1 MDRATTQP
9 LLDEMVA
16 GGDVNITD
24 DDGDTPLYT
33 VENVET
39 AKWLIDHGAIVDR
52 RNSEG
57 ISVSLLDQ
65 CRLQIPD
72 MRAARRAPSGRV

>member
-1 MDRATTQP
+1 
-9 LLDEMVA
+9 LLDQVVL

-24 DDGDTPLYT
+24 DDDDTPLYT

-39 AKWLIDHGAIVDR
+39 AKWLIDHGAVVDR

-57 ISVSLLDQ
+57 ISVSPLDPSCTQMTNTLL
-65 CRLQIPD
+65 
-72 MRAARRAPSGRV
+72 AH